1 MSPSAEL
8 NKGKLFILIV
18 VVLGVITSVLLLL
31 TDDNQTRF
39 ANESITPSEE
49 ILETQPTTQT
59 LPEESELTARPDL
72 WASIP
77 FTPQAP
83 TANWDE
89 LHNEACEEASA
100 IMIASYLRSINDD
113 ESVNIEPITK
123 PTNNPPDKYFS
134 LLDPEFVELEIAKLT
149 NWQKDN
155 FGYFLSID
163 TNETAKMISEVYN
176 LNAKVVPFDI
186 DTIKRTYLSGDSLI
200 ILPTDGRLLGN
211 PYYKPPG
218 PKYHMLVVSGYNP
231 TEIITNDPGTKRGY
245 NYKYKYDVIEKAVG
259 NWNHDKQELDTSN
272 KLMIIVSKKI

>member
-1 MSPSAEL
+1 MTPSAEL

-18 VVLGVITSVLLLL
+18 FILGVITSVLLLL
-31 TDDNQTRF
+31 TDGNQTRF
-39 ANESITPSEE
+39 SKDSTPTSEE
-49 ILETQPTTQT
+49 ITQPEPKSEN
-59 LPEESELTARPDL
+59 LPTESELTPRSEI

-89 LHNEACEEASA
+89 LHNEACEEASG
-100 IMIASYLRSINDD
+100 IMVASYLRSINNN
-113 ESVNIEPITK
+113 ESVKIEPVIK
-123 PTNNPPDKYFS
+123 PTTNPPDKYFR

-176 LNAKVVPFDI
+176 LQTKVVPFDI
-186 DTIKRTYLSGDSLI
+186 ETIKKTYLSGDSLI

-218 PKYHMLVVSGYNP
+218 PKYHMLVISGYNP
-231 TEIITNDPGTKRGY
+231 TELITNDPGTKRGY

-259 NWNHDKQELDTSN
+259 NWDHDKQELDTSN
-272 KLMIIVSKKI
+272 KLMIIVSKNI